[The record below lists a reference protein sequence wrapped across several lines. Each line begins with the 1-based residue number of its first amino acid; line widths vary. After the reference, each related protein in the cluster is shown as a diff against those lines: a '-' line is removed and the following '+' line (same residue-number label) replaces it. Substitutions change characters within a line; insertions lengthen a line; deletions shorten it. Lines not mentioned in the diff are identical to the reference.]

1 MKEAH
6 LTSDALHDE
15 NAAEGVVPS
24 VEELSRT
31 IDLRM
36 LVRRELLTS
45 SVQAAPP
52 ARVEAVHRVAQLI
65 NDYDPMLLETDV
77 YLAFRLRQLEL
88 LELIREKQLE
98 QALLFAEVFA
108 QYSLCRLL
116 LASASASASLAS
128 QSCSLSRRLCATKWR
143 GCRSC
148 CRSWSEHWPYWH
160 LKIPQMPLPI
170 LAICM
175 EFSLIA
181 T

>member
-6 LTSDALHDE
+6 LTSDALHE
-15 NAAEGVVPS
+15 NSAEGIVPS

-45 SVQAAPP
+45 SAQAAPP
-52 ARVEAVHRVAQLI
+52 TRVEAVHRVAQLI

-88 LELIREKQLE
+88 LELIRDKQLE
-98 QALLFAEVFA
+98 QALLFAEVFV

-116 LASASASASLAS
+116 LGFWFGIGFFGFTKFALFTQTLRDKVERMPQLLPELERTLA
-128 QSCSLSRRLCATKWR
+128 L
-143 GCRSC
+143 
-148 CRSWSEHWPYWH
+148 
-160 LKIPQMPLPI
+160 
-170 LAICM
+170 LAFENPADAPSHFGDLYGFCIH
-175 EFSLIA
+175 
-181 T
+181 